1 MDTEVRI
8 IGLTNN
14 KSEMSNT
21 GYKYIHFNRSSKK
34 FQVKIWVG
42 DRNIYFKEWKTLEE
56 AIKVREEKMKELGLT
71 LYLDK

>member
-8 IGLTNN
+8 RGLTNN

-34 FQVKIWVG
+34 FQVKIWAG

>member
-8 IGLTNN
+8 RELTNN

>member
-1 MDTEVRI
+1 
-8 IGLTNN
+8 
-14 KSEMSNT
+14 MSNT

-34 FQVKIWVG
+34 FQVKIWNG